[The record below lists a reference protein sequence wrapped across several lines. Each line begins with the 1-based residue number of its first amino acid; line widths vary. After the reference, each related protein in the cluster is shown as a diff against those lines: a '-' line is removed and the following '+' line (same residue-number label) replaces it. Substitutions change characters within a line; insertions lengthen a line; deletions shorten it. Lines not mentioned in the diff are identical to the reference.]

1 MAKKLFL
8 ILPLAAIFV
17 LGGCVKDDESVAPSD
32 SPYAGFKASYVP
44 AGALVP
50 YPNDIFFSG
59 SQDGT
64 LNIPVPDPTDTSDPT
79 VAVNALDG
87 YSTTAPATASFT
99 DSIDDS
105 TLIGGQTVFVFDITN
120 PSAPSM
126 LTPSQDYSVG
136 LSTASDSAQRTVVI
150 TPTHPLNPQ
159 SRYAVFLTNGIQDV
173 AGDNAKADDA
183 FAKIKT
189 AVANGDTL
197 SDPTLEATKQ
207 AVAPLLQLADAA
219 LAPVGGA
226 DSVVVAWSFKTQSI
240 GASLDAVANAAQ
252 AEPAAVANTGLTT
265 KDVLD
270 PQGQNPAI
278 TGNANVY
285 AGFVTVPYYLDA
297 SKPLTGYWET
307 ASGGFTTAMDPMPSA
322 TAMVKV
328 PVIITVPNGSAEPA
342 GGWPVVMFQ
351 HGITRN
357 RTDVFAV
364 AEALA
369 NAGFAAVSI
378 DLPLHGIT
386 DTSNPFYDN
395 QLFAQAAP
403 GLMVDERTFDLDVQ
417 DNATGEAGPDGKI
430 DGSGS
435 HFINLTSL
443 LTSRDNLRESA
454 ADLITV
460 AKTIPS
466 IDLDNNSSTTD
477 FDSTQMR
484 FVGHSLGAITGT
496 VFLAEDTD
504 VTSATLG
511 MPGGV
516 ISQLLQDSPAF
527 APQINAGL
535 QAQGIMP
542 GTKLYQGFFR
552 NAQTVVDSGDPINY
566 GVQAATK
573 HAIHM
578 IEVVGGAGSAPDQ
591 VVPNSATDR
600 LWQVMGLSQITGTTS
615 DTNGIRGVVQ
625 FTAGDHGSLLDPS
638 SSQNA
643 TVEMQT
649 EMANFAG
656 SAGTYLPITDGSV
669 VKQ

>member
-17 LGGCVKDDESVAPSD
+17 LGGCVKDDESVPPSD
-32 SPYAGFKASYVP
+32 NPYAGFKAEYAP
-44 AGALVP
+44 AGALLP
-50 YPNDIFFSG
+50 YPNDLYFANST
-59 SQDGT
+59 DGT
-64 LNIPVPDPTDTSDPT
+64 VNIPVPDPTDTSDPN

-87 YSTTAPATASFT
+87 FSTTAPASASFT

-105 TLIGGQTVFVFDITN
+105 TLVGGSTVFVFDVTN
-120 PSAPSM
+120 PSAPTM
-126 LTPSQDYSVG
+126 LTAGTDYTVG
-136 LSTASDSAQRTVVI
+136 LSTAVDDAQRTVVI
-150 TPTHPLNPQ
+150 TPLHPLMPQ
-159 SRYAVFLTNGIQDV
+159 ERYAVFLTDGIKSV
-173 AGDNAKADDA
+173 TGDAASASSA
-183 FAKIKT
+183 FSQIKD
-189 AVANGDTL
+189 AVANNKTL
-197 SDPTLEATKQ
+197 SDATLEATKE
-207 AVAPLLQLADAA
+207 AVAPLLQLADVA
-219 LAPVGGA
+219 LQPVGGA
-226 DSVVVAWSFKTQSI
+226 DSVVVAWSYTTQSI
-240 GASLDAVANAAQ
+240 GASLDAIGSAATAQ
-252 AEPAAVANTGLTT
+252 PAAVAFTTLTT

-270 PQGQNPAI
+270 PTGTNPAV

-297 SKPLTGYWET
+297 SKPLTGYWQT
-307 ASGGFTTAMDPMPSA
+307 AGGGFTTALSPMPEA

-328 PVIITVPNGSAEPA
+328 PVIITVPNGSSMPA
-342 GGWPVVMFQ
+342 GGWPVAIFQ

-386 DTSNPFYDN
+386 DTNNSFYDN
-395 QLFAQAAP
+395 KLFEKTAP
-403 GLMVDERTFDLDVQ
+403 SLMVGERTFDLDVQ
-417 DNATGEAGPDGKI
+417 NNTTGEAGADGNI

-454 ADLITV
+454 ADLISLTKTV
-460 AKTIPS
+460 PTID
-466 IDLDNNSSTTD
+466 IDGNTSNTD
-477 FDSTQMR
+477 FNSANMR

-496 VFLAEDTD
+496 VFLAENTD
-504 VTSATLG
+504 VKAATLG

-535 QAQGIMP
+535 QAQGIVQ

-566 GVQAATK
+566 GTKAATL
-573 HAIHM
+573 HPIHM
-578 IEVVGGAGSAPDQ
+578 IEVVGGSGSAADQ

-600 LWQVMGLSQITGTTS
+600 LWMVMGLTPVSSTTTGSQI
-615 DTNGIRGVVQ
+615 DAVVR

-638 SSQNA
+638 ANPSA

-656 SAGTYLPITDGSV
+656 SNGTYLPITDTSV
-669 VKQ
+669 VQ